1 MSLTEQM
8 TALAQSAKAAANQ
21 KTRLSTADKNACLL
35 AMANAIE
42 ANEISIK
49 EANTKDMETARV
61 MNLSQPMLDRLLLD
75 DARIAGMARG
85 LR

>member
-8 TALAQSAKAAANQ
+8 TSLAQSAKAAAHQ
-21 KTRLSTADKNACLL
+21 MTRLSTANKNTCLL
-35 AMANAIE
+35 AMADAIE

-61 MNLSQPMLDRLLLD
+61 MDLSQPMLERFP
-75 DARIAGMARG
+75 
-85 LR
+85 